1 LVSVPK
7 TRYAQSGSLQ
17 IAYQV
22 VGDGPV
28 DLLFSPWWWNNLDT
42 QWDDPLVAAFLERLA
57 SFSRLILFDQRGVGL
72 SDPVPLAE
80 LPTLEQWMDD
90 MRVVLDAVGSSR
102 AAVLG
107 HGDGGLVSILFAA
120 TFPERTSA
128 LVLVDSCA
136 RLRQDG
142 DYSGWLDEGVEFFL
156 HEFGTTWGSG
166 ALIAFL
172 APDLVGDAGFLE
184 RLARAERLSVS
195 PTAAVAIQRVI
206 LDSDVRGALPTV
218 SAPTLVLHRKDNTYA
233 PAVWGRY
240 LAAHIGG
247 ARYVELPGGQHLY
260 WLGATTA
267 LLDEVEEF
275 LTGQRNHVRTE
286 RVLATVLFSDIV
298 GSTELAARL
307 GDREWGELLGRF
319 RSTVRSHLERFRGR
333 EINTRGDDFLA
344 TFDGPARAIRCAHA
358 ITQAGG
364 ALGVAIRSGLH
375 TGEVE
380 LIDDDDI
387 GGIAVHIGARV
398 SAIAQ
403 SGEVLV
409 SRTVVDLVA
418 GSGITFDD
426 RGEHELKGVPGSW
439 RLFSAR
445 R

>member
-1 LVSVPK
+1 LVSAPN
-7 TRYAQSGSLQ
+7 TRYAQSGSVQ

-22 VGDGPV
+22 VGEGPV

-90 MRVVLDAVGSSR
+90 MRAVLDAVGSSS

-142 DYSGWLDEGVEFFL
+142 DYSGWLDEGVDFFL
-156 HEFGTTWGSG
+156 HEFRTTWGSG
-166 ALIAFL
+166 ALIPFL
-172 APDLVGDAGFLE
+172 APELVGDEAFRE

-206 LDSDVRGALPTV
+206 LDSDVRGALGTV

-240 LAAHIGG
+240 LAEHIDG

-260 WLGATTA
+260 WLGASAA

-275 LTGQRNHVRTE
+275 VTGRRNPVRIE

-298 GSTELAARL
+298 GSTARAAEL
-307 GDREWGELLGRF
+307 GDHAWSELLERY
-319 RSTVRSHLERFRGR
+319 RSTVRSYLERFRGQ
-333 EINTRGDDFLA
+333 EINTRGDDFLI

-358 ITQAGG
+358 ITDAVG

-380 LIDDDDI
+380 LIDDDI